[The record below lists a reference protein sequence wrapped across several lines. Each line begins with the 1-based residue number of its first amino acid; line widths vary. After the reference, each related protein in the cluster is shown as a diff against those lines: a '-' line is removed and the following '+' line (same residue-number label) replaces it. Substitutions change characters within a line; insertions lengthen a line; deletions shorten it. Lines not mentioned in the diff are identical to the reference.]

1 MKITMKR
8 KVLLEEIPKVVG
20 GLISKYWSPL
30 KGINVEE
37 DKKGC

>member
-20 GLISKYWSPL
+20 GLSANIGAY
-30 KGINVEE
+30 
-37 DKKGC
+37 

>member
-20 GLISKYWSPL
+20 GAYQQKSEPIKKY
-30 KGINVEE
+30 KR
-37 DKKGC
+37 

>member
-8 KVLLEEIPKVVG
+8 KVLLEEILKVVG